1 MRSNP
6 HYLFTRRRPLGAP
19 ASSRHSSLAFYGRG
33 RKRVCHCG
41 RGDGRKTTAQ
51 PAEDRPLTQ
60 DTTRCPATTAMPR
73 LLVELRGWPNRR
85 GCAASGTRRGGRSR
99 RCWGSG
105 TAASRSWRC
114 GTGCRS
120 GSRCWRARPATGC
133 SVRCRPRGR
142 TAIGARGRGRARRRP
157 GWPWG
162 AAGDGRPARGAG
174 PAPPPAAAGAGLLPG
189 QRRAAG
195 GRDVGVAAARG
206 GVGGVGVAA
215 LGGGGGSPRDDERRG
230 GGRGRVLDAHL
241 HGDGAR
247 RAVAGLGLRLR
258 GARRLPRLGLRPTT
272 ATLTGVRPAGLCWR
286 GGARWS
292 RAMLWRGY
300 RHARGGP
307 VFHPGRAETRG
318 AWPETEDWL
327 HQMDALLG
335 ATETMDAA

>member
-1 MRSNP
+1 MCRRLGLDEEEP
-6 HYLFTRRRPLGAP
+6 APMDDRDLMGIRADTDFT
-19 ASSRHSSLAFYGRG
+19 Y
-33 RKRVCHCG
+33 
-41 RGDGRKTTAQ
+41 D
-51 PAEDRPLTQ
+51 
-60 DTTRCPATTAMPR
+60 
-73 LLVELRGWPNRR
+73 
-85 GCAASGTRRGGRSR
+85 
-99 RCWGSG
+99 
-105 TAASRSWRC
+105 
-114 GTGCRS
+114 
-120 GSRCWRARPATGC
+120 
-133 SVRCRPRGR
+133 
-142 TAIGARGRGRARRRP
+142 ARGRMLRSNEPCEEARR
-157 GWPWG
+157 
-162 AAGDGRPARGAG
+162 
-174 PAPPPAAAGAGLLPG
+174 PAPRLFLGRTMAGYVVRVGATAPDDLARRLEAIIDRQPSVGDLHAPPAALTMVREALARHARITAAGAGLLPG